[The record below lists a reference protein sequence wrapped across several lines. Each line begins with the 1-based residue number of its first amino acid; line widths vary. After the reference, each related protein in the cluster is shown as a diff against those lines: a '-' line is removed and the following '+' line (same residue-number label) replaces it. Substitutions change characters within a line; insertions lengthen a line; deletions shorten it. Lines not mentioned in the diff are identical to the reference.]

1 MNLKEHVVQNLAIYV
16 VTAIL
21 IPAAWLGFMS
31 IMDSRHEPINRSTEL
46 VLESELRDVKREIRQ
61 QKTLQELSPSEV
73 YGPYREAEIMALT
86 DEAEEIERDLSQ
98 LKSKQ

>member
-1 MNLKEHVVQNLAIYV
+1 MNLRQHLVENLALYI

-31 IMDSRHEPINRSTEL
+31 IMDGRHEPKHRSTEL

-61 QKTLQELSPSEV
+61 QQTLQRLSPSET

-86 DEAEEIERDLSQ
+86 DEAEEIERSLGK
-98 LKSKQ
+98 LKGGG